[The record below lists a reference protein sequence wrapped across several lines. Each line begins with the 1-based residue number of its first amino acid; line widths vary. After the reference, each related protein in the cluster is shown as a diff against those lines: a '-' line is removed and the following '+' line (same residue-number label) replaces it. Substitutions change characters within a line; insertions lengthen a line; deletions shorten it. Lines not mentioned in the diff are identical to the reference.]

1 MGRRLLPRT
10 LPELFAHALAVER
23 EAMKRFEELAQFMR
37 DTGFDHLA
45 EELEAIGREERE
57 QHDTLALGTA
67 DRRLPEISS
76 WEYAWHHL
84 GPQADKVAPPTSARE
99 ALALALAVE
108 RRTQFFYADVAEN
121 VSDDAVSAFAAE
133 MAADEQ
139 RHIARLETLLQ
150 REPDPARR
158 SDEPDGVMA

>member
-1 MGRRLLPRT
+1 MGCRLLPRT

-23 EAMKRFEELAQFMR
+23 EAMKRFAELAQLMR

-45 EELEAIGREERE
+45 EEFESIGREERE
-57 QHDTLALGTA
+57 QHDMLALGTA
-67 DRRLPEISS
+67 DRKLPEISD

-84 GPQADKVAPPTSARE
+84 GPQADKVPAPTGARE
-99 ALALALAVE
+99 ALALALATE
-108 RRTQFFYADVAEN
+108 RRTQVFYADVAEN

-139 RHIARLETLLQ
+139 RHILRLEILLE
-150 REPDPARR
+150 REPEPAKR